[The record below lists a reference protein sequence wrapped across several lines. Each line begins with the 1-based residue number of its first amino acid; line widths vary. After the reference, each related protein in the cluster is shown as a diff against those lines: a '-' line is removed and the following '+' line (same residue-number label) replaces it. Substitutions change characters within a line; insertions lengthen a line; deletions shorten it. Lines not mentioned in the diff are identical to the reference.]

1 MEISEKVVYLDNAAT
16 TACAPEVLAVM
27 TEALSGACGNPSSHY
42 SVGYEAKEFVD
53 TGRAQVA
60 KAINAA
66 PAEIF
71 FTGCGSEAD
80 NWAVK
85 GTAFTKARQNKKH
98 LITSAFE
105 HHAIMHSMAS
115 LERMGFEV
123 TYIKPTAEGYIRPE
137 DVEAAIRPDTALVSI
152 MMANNEI
159 GTIQPIKEIAEIA
172 HKHGV
177 WMHTDAVQA
186 VGAIPIDVQD
196 LGVDMLSMSGHKFN
210 APKGIGALY
219 IRRGILPYN
228 LIDGGGQEGR
238 RRAGTENV
246 AGIAGIGK
254 ALEMA
259 TGHLEEK
266 MAHQREL
273 RDYTINRI
281 LKNIPL
287 ARLNGSWENRLPG
300 NVNISFP
307 GLEGETI
314 LLDLDMHGIC
324 ASTGSACNS
333 DSLDPSHVLL
343 SIGLPEEIGHGSM
356 RFTFGPQNTMEEAEY
371 LCQTLEE
378 IIPRRRAMSCMWLQN
393 KNTVR
398 DFNLKK

>member
-1 MEISEKVVYLDNAAT
+1 MENMEKVVYLDNAAT
-16 TACAPEVLAVM
+16 TPCAPEALEMMVK
-27 TEALSGACGNPSSHY
+27 ALSGACGNPSSHY

-60 KAINAA
+60 KAINAS

-105 HHAIMHSMAS
+105 HHAIMHSMAA

-186 VGAIPIDVQD
+186 IGQIP
-196 LGVDMLSMSGHKFN
+196 LSMNQLPVDYLSASAHKFHG
-210 APKGIGALY
+210 PKGVGFLFVRKDRDLPSY
-219 IRRGILPYN
+219 IH
-228 LIDGGGQEGR
+228 GGSQENGK
-238 RRAGTENV
+238 RAGTENV
-246 AGIAGIGK
+246 AGIVGMAK
-254 ALEMA
+254 ALEIA
-259 TGHLEEK
+259 VEE
-266 MAHQREL
+266 MQVVRPRIVRLRNYFVERVLRE
-273 RDYTINRI
+273 
-281 LKNIPL
+281 IPQG
-287 ARLNGSWENRLPG
+287 RLNGHPHKRLPG
-300 NVNISFP
+300 NVNFSFE
-307 GLEGETI
+307 GIDATSLLVLLEE
-314 LLDLDMHGIC
+314 DGIC
-324 ASTGSACNS
+324 ASAGSACNTGQTRI
-333 DSLDPSHVLL
+333 SHVIEAIHVPKNYAPGSVRFTMGRETDRRQVDAVIASLKKN
-343 SIGLPEEIGHGSM
+343 IGLLRGE
-356 RFTFGPQNTMEEAEY
+356 
-371 LCQTLEE
+371 
-378 IIPRRRAMSCMWLQN
+378 
-393 KNTVR
+393 
-398 DFNLKK
+398 

>member
-1 MEISEKVVYLDNAAT
+1 MENMEKVVYLDNAAT
-16 TACAPEVLAVM
+16 TACAPEALEMMVK
-27 TEALSGACGNPSSHY
+27 ALSGACGNPSSHY

-60 KAINAA
+60 KAINAS

-105 HHAIMHSMAS
+105 HHAIMHSMAA

-123 TYIKPTAEGYIRPE
+123 TYIKPTPEGYIRPE

-186 VGAIPIDVQD
+186 IGQIP
-196 LGVDMLSMSGHKFN
+196 LSMNQLPVDYLSASAHKFHG
-210 APKGIGALY
+210 PKGVGFLFVRKDRDLPSY
-219 IRRGILPYN
+219 IH
-228 LIDGGGQEGR
+228 GGSQENG

-246 AGIAGIGK
+246 AGIVGMAK
-254 ALEMA
+254 ALEIA
-259 TGHLEEK
+259 VEE
-266 MAHQREL
+266 MQVVRPRIVRLRNYFVERVLRE
-273 RDYTINRI
+273 
-281 LKNIPL
+281 IPQG
-287 ARLNGSWENRLPG
+287 RLNGHPHKRLPG
-300 NVNISFP
+300 NVNFSFE
-307 GLEGETI
+307 GIDATSLLVLLEE
-314 LLDLDMHGIC
+314 DGIC
-324 ASTGSACNS
+324 ASAGSACNTGQTRI
-333 DSLDPSHVLL
+333 SHV
-343 SIGLPEEIGHGSM
+343 IEAIHVPETYAPGSV
-356 RFTFGPQNTMEEAEY
+356 RFTMGRETDRQQVDAV
-371 LCQTLEE
+371 
-378 IIPRRRAMSCMWLQN
+378 IAS
-393 KNTVR
+393 
-398 DFNLKK
+398 LKKNVKLLRGT